1 MSSIQSFYFVGVITL
16 VSSAH
21 VYGQKKDKMN
31 VLFIIADDMRPELGC
46 YGIEDIVTP
55 HIDRLAEQAT
65 VFQNAYCNI
74 PVSGA
79 SRASLFTGVYP
90 CYPERFTA
98 FDANAEKDCPKALS
112 LPECFKKN
120 GYYVISNGKVFHNI
134 TDHARSWSEYPWR
147 VYPDGY
153 GKDWAEYNKWEL
165 WQNEES
171 SRYIHPKTLRGP
183 FCESA
188 DVSDTTYI
196 DGRVAQKTIA
206 DLRRLKEMKVPFFL
220 ACGFW
225 KPHLPFNAP
234 KKYWDLYQRE
244 KIQLASNPYRPKAL
258 PKQVTSSGEIRGYG
272 KFTTTK
278 DEAFQREAKHG
289 YYACVS
295 YIDAQIGLVL
305 DELERLGLAE
315 STIVVILGDHGWH
328 LGDHG
333 LWNKHTNFEQA
344 THVPF
349 LLIDPSSPAQKVT
362 TPVEFL
368 SIYPTLCD
376 LAGLKKPLNLDGE
389 SLVEVVK
396 GKKDVVNIKPYAV
409 SQYPRVGKMGY
420 SLRDGRYRYT
430 VWLNWKDKKTD
441 TTKILAEE
449 LYDYAKDPDE
459 TVNVAANSDYADALQ
474 QMKRYWEEY
483 KKTRIVRNEK

>member
-1 MSSIQSFYFVGVITL
+1 MKIPDEKAREL
-16 VSSAH
+16 V
-21 VYGQKKDKMN
+21 
-31 VLFIIADDMRPELGC
+31 
-46 YGIEDIVTP
+46 
-55 HIDRLAEQAT
+55 
-65 VFQNAYCNI
+65 
-74 PVSGA
+74 
-79 SRASLFTGVYP
+79 
-90 CYPERFTA
+90 
-98 FDANAEKDCPKALS
+98 
-112 LPECFKKN
+112 
-120 GYYVISNGKVFHNI
+120 
-134 TDHARSWSEYPWR
+134 
-147 VYPDGY
+147 
-153 GKDWAEYNKWEL
+153 
-165 WQNEES
+165 
-171 SRYIHPKTLRGP
+171 
-183 FCESA
+183 
-188 DVSDTTYI
+188 
-196 DGRVAQKTIA
+196 
-206 DLRRLKEMKVPFFL
+206 
-220 ACGFW
+220 
-225 KPHLPFNAP
+225 
-234 KKYWDLYQRE
+234 
-244 KIQLASNPYRPKAL
+244 
-258 PKQVTSSGEIRGYG
+258 
-272 KFTTTK
+272 
-278 DEAFQREAKHG
+278 HG
-289 YYACVS
+289 YYACIS
-295 YIDAQIGLVL
+295 YIDAQIGKIVEALEKSGCLNNTIIVL
-305 DELERLGLAE
+305 W
-315 STIVVILGDHGWH
+315 GDHGWH

-459 TVNVAANSDYADALQ
+459 TVNVAANSDYADALH